1 MSNTTLYA
9 VQTATA
15 STDGQFSVV
24 PVDTA
29 LINNMPTGTS
39 AVASFQVNG
48 ETYLTAFDAASST
61 ATTFQALDEKSGE
74 FFNQVATQ
82 SIDFGCAIVEPFYL
96 AGQPMLICYDGTK
109 SEYAD
114 FIQVGVDFSLTKV
127 YSAKIGEGNTTV
139 KPFAWRFGLFFIAYN
154 METGDVAKYQLSVP
168 SSQALYS
175 ETVWTDSWAQGWTRF
190 SFFQMGGEN
199 FFIKTNVKYNK
210 VNVDHFM
217 DGADEPSH
225 PVLNIDAPD
234 QMRGLTA
241 VSAFTDAKG
250 FPYFATYRDTGEV
263 TFNGIHGNVLGWDV
277 DGNAT
282 AGKNLSVLNTF
293 TIKGQNY
300 TLVC

>member
-1 MSNTTLYA
+1 MSSTTLYA
-9 VQTATA
+9 VNTATT
-15 STDGQFSVV
+15 STDGQFSAL
-24 PVDTA
+24 PVDPEM
-29 LINNMPTGTS
+29 LNSLPTGVS
-39 AVASFQVNG
+39 AVASFQLNG
-48 ETYLTAFDAASST
+48 ETYFTTFDASSDT
-61 ATTFQALDEKSGE
+61 ATTFQAFDEKSGK
-74 FFNQVATQ
+74 FFTQVATQ
-82 SIDFGCAIVEPFYL
+82 KNDLGCAIVEPFYL
-96 AGQPMLICYDGTK
+96 AGRPMLICYDGTK

-114 FIQVGVDFSLTKV
+114 FIQIGDDFSLTKV

-154 METGDVAKYQLSVP
+154 MNTGDVAKYQLSVP

-241 VSAFTDAKG
+241 VAAFTDAKG
-250 FPYFATYRDTGEV
+250 FPYFATYRNTGEM
-263 TFNGIHGNVLGWDV
+263 TFNGIYGSILGWNV
-277 DGNAT
+277 DGNGT
-282 AGKNLSVLNTF
+282 ASKDLNVLNAL
-293 TIKGQNY
+293 TIKDQNY
-300 TLVC
+300 ILVC

>member
-15 STDGQFSVV
+15 SSDGQFSAVQ
-24 PVDTA
+24 VDPNM
-29 LINNMPTGTS
+29 INSLPTGTS
-39 AVASFQVNG
+39 AVANFQLNG
-48 ETYLTAFDAASST
+48 ETYIVAFDATNST
-61 ATTFQALDEKSGE
+61 ATTYQAFDEKSGKYFE
-74 FFNQVATQ
+74 QVATQ
-82 SIDFGCAIVEPFYL
+82 KVDFGCAIVEPFYM

-109 SEYAD
+109 WEYAD
-114 FIQVGVDFSLTKV
+114 FIQIGADFNLKSV
-127 YSAKIGEGNTTV
+127 YGAKIGEGNTTV
-139 KPFAWRFGLFFIAYN
+139 KPFEWRYGVFFIAYN
-154 METGDVAKYQLSVP
+154 MNTGDVAKYQLSVP
-168 SSQALYS
+168 SSQALYA
-175 ETVWTDSWAQGWTRF
+175 EKVWTDSWAQGWTRF

-234 QMRGLTA
+234 QMRGLAA

-250 FPYFATYRDTGEV
+250 FPYFSTLRDTGEI
-263 TFNGIHGNVLGWDV
+263 TFNGIYGSVLGWDV
-277 DGNAT
+277 DGSESASK
-282 AGKNLSVLNTF
+282 GLSVLNTL
-293 TIKGQNY
+293 TINDKNY

>member
-15 STDGQFSVV
+15 SSDGQFSADQ
-24 PVDTA
+24 VDPA
-29 LINNMPTGTS
+29 MVNNLPAGTS
-39 AVASFQVNG
+39 AVANYQLNG
-48 ETYLTAFDAASST
+48 ETYIVAFNATNST
-61 ATTFQALDEKSGE
+61 ATTFQAYDEKSGKYLI
-74 FFNQVATQ
+74 QVATQ
-82 SIDFGCAIVEPFYL
+82 KIDFGCAIVEPFYM
-96 AGQPMLICYDGTK
+96 ANSPMLICYDGTQ

-114 FIQVGVDFSLTKV
+114 FIQVADDFSLTSV
-127 YSAKIGEGNTTV
+127 YGAKIGEGNTTV
-139 KPFAWRFGLFFIAYN
+139 KPFAWRYGLFFIAYN
-154 METGDVAKYQLSVP
+154 MNTGDVAKYQLSVP

-175 ETVWTDSWAQGWTRF
+175 ETVWTDGWAQGWTRF

-250 FPYFATYRDTGEV
+250 FPYFATYRDTGEM
-263 TFNGIHGNVLGWDV
+263 TFNGIYGSVLGWDV
-277 DGNAT
+277 EAT
-282 AGKNLSVLNTF
+282 VTAEKGLSVLNTF
-293 TIKGQNY
+293 IIKDQNY